1 MENESSVITI
11 AKSAKYESD
20 KSTFT
25 ERCTFFDIGWYV
37 VSAAASIWKL
47 QVTSQSNFSDSIV
60 FIVLFVTPVCVK
72 HVLAFDIYKGMRSSV
87 DSTIFFNF
95 INHLSNYILFI
106 SFFILVLLALVS
118 NTIVYNDSIKLIFL
132 IIHIFIGFIG
142 IYDRIT
148 VRINPNFEERKEDE

>member
-106 SFFILVLLALVS
+106 SFFS
-118 NTIVYNDSIKLIFL
+118 KFIFL
-132 IIHIFIGFIG
+132 SLFIFWLSSLIDFSNLSFACLLLSI
-142 IYDRIT
+142 
-148 VRINPNFEERKEDE
+148 VC